1 MIASRNDVCMFNR
14 TKDLVETSNCVCKDH
29 LDKMKEL
36 DPVVKDL
43 ISDKL
48 LNRYYK
54 KEQGWF
60 DG

>member
-1 MIASRNDVCMFNR
+1 MIAPRNDVGMFNR
-14 TKDLVETSNCVCKDH
+14 TKYLVETSNCVGKDH

-43 ISDKL
+43 ISNKL

-60 DG
+60 

>member
-1 MIASRNDVCMFNR
+1 MFNR

-36 DPVVKDL
+36 GHVVKDL
-43 ISDKL
+43 ISNKL
-48 LNRYYK
+48 LNRYYE